1 MTQKDSAILVHL
13 KSVRGQFNLW
23 KSTRQVQSYLQGN
36 IRMAAS
42 VLLVSNTF
50 EKNEEVL

>member
-1 MTQKDSAILVHL
+1 MTQKDSANLVQL